1 MLQLDAL
8 WSSIDAFWNS
18 LVALAPR
25 LGAAIL
31 VMFLGWLVA
40 KVGRRLAVRTLR
52 LLRVDVLAEQTG
64 MEDVLL
70 RGDVRYTTV
79 TLLANVL
86 YWFVLFVSTLLAL
99 NLLGMQAAD
108 ELFRRMFLYI
118 PSVFVATV
126 VLIFGVVFARF
137 VHAAV
142 YTYLNNIGVSGA
154 EVISTVVQAA
164 VVIFVVSVALEQ
176 LQIGGQV
183 LVSAFQIAFGAICL
197 AFALAF
203 GIGGREWAAHV
214 LERLWKK

>member
-1 MLQLDAL
+1 MESPLMLQLDAL

-86 YWFVLFVSTLLAL
+86 YWFVLFVSTLL
-99 NLLGMQAAD
+99 
-108 ELFRRMFLYI
+108 
-118 PSVFVATV
+118 
-126 VLIFGVVFARF
+126 
-137 VHAAV
+137 
-142 YTYLNNIGVSGA
+142 
-154 EVISTVVQAA
+154 
-164 VVIFVVSVALEQ
+164 
-176 LQIGGQV
+176 
-183 LVSAFQIAFGAICL
+183 
-197 AFALAF
+197 
-203 GIGGREWAAHV
+203 
-214 LERLWKK
+214 